1 MEILLLRTALAPCL
15 VLLVSLVARRVGP
28 LWGGR
33 LLGAPTTS
41 GPFIAV
47 LCLGSGTAT
56 AAHAAHGSIAGQLS
70 VACFCFAYGRI
81 APRRRPLITLLLSL
95 AVVAAAAG
103 LEVVCGDEV
112 WPAAA
117 LALVL
122 VLINLPKPA
131 PTAPPAS
138 VPEQPAPDS
147 PSWRPI
153 AGRMAVSGVIVFAS
167 VTVARVA
174 GPFLGGLLSALPV
187 LLSVMAPSLHRSS
200 GAGAAVELLRGA
212 LTSVAGTLAFLL
224 VLCAA
229 LIPLGA
235 PAAFAPALAALAA
248 ADRLVR
254 RATVRPAGRTVGRG
268 LMAGTWPNTPDSPTL
283 PAIAHSSP
291 VKSRLVSRPVSRSD
305 SCQCSP
311 MPSPERRPAP
321 RGASHSSARSGSSG

>member
-15 VLLVSLVARRVGP
+15 VLLVSLVARRAGP

-56 AAHAAHGSIAGQLS
+56 AAHAAHGSVAGQLS
-70 VACFCFAYGRI
+70 VACFCLTYGRI
-81 APRRRPLITLLLSL
+81 AARHRPLMTLLLSL
-95 AVVAAAAG
+95 AVVVAAAG
-103 LEVVCGDEV
+103 LEVVCGDDV

-122 VLINLPKPA
+122 VLINLPKPTTPPGSA
-131 PTAPPAS
+131 PG
-138 VPEQPAPDS
+138 VPERSAPDS

-153 AGRMAVSGVIVFAS
+153 AGRMAVSGLLVFAS

-187 LLSVMAPSLHRSS
+187 LLSVMAPSLHRSG
-200 GAGAAVELLRGA
+200 GAGAAAELLRGA
-212 LTSVAGTLAFLL
+212 LTSAAGTLVFLL

-229 LIPLGA
+229 LVPLGA
-235 PAAFAPALAALAA
+235 PAAFALALAALAA
-248 ADRLVR
+248 ADRLAR
-254 RATVRPAGRTVGRG
+254 RLTVRPAGRTVGRG
-268 LMAGTWPNTPDSPTL
+268 LMAGTWPNTSDSLTL

-291 VKSRLVSRPVSRSD
+291 VKSRLVSRASVS
-305 SCQCSP
+305 
-311 MPSPERRPAP
+311 E
-321 RGASHSSARSGSSG
+321 